1 MGWPLGTSSGPDM
14 ASSNRWRMPLED
26 LTLAQHWA
34 IWLQGVMTKF
44 AMLAAVETVPI
55 VRRPSKARN
64 RPTSMTM
71 GKMRLLMREV
81 LTTIALRLC

>member
-1 MGWPLGTSSGPDM
+1 
-14 ASSNRWRMPLED
+14 
-26 LTLAQHWA
+26 
-34 IWLQGVMTKF
+34 MTKF

-55 VRRPSKARN
+55 VSRPSKARK

-81 LTTIALRLC
+81 LTTMALRLCW